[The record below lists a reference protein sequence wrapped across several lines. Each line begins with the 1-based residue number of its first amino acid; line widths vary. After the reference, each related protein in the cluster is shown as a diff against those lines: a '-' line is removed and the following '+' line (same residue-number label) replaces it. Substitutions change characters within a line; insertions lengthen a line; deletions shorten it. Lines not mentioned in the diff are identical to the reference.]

1 MSETSFKEAYGV
13 LQKHS
18 EALRQQREP
27 NIDELLTIVEE
38 SVAAYKT
45 CKERIAAVDAA
56 LAKALGEVESTDG
69 SGA

>member
-13 LQKHS
+13 LRKHS

-27 NIDELLTIVEE
+27 NIDELLTIVEG

-45 CKERIAAVDAA
+45 CKARIAAVDAA
-56 LAKALGEVESTDG
+56 LAKALGEVEEG
-69 SGA
+69 GGGGG